1 MKALIFA
8 LQVAVAP
15 ADESAYYAVDH
26 LVAPPGC
33 VAEVGGMDF
42 LPDGRL
48 AISTRRGQV
57 WLVENALAPDPT
69 AAQFELFAEGLWEGL
84 GLAVVDGNIVVMQ
97 RGELSRLLDTD
108 GDGRCDRIEN
118 VCNTWGLS
126 ANYHEFGFGL
136 PRDAAGNYY
145 ISLNLGFGSPLWWH
159 GQSYEPWRGW
169 VSQISPDGKLT
180 PFASGFRS
188 PCGIAFNSAGDLFVT
203 DNQGDWVPTSSIA
216 HVEAGQFYGAP
227 ASLKWTPEYRASNTE
242 PSVTNPVATERTPPA
257 IWIPYGW
264 SRSTGDLAPF
274 PGDGSFAPFGPDQL
288 AVAEMTN
295 GAVLRADLEKVRG
308 KYQGAVMPF
317 CKGVGS
323 AIRAKFAPDG
333 TLLLGLTNRGWGG
346 RPPGYGIARVRPTG
360 RQPLE
365 VAHVALLQDG
375 FTVSFTQPLAA
386 NALATPENVLLR
398 RHHYD
403 WWWEYGSP
411 ERDRRVLPVDSVVIA
426 PDRKSLTLR
435 AASLEC
441 GAVATVILPEL
452 VSAVGEP
459 LLHREFAYT
468 INELPNGPCAQ
479 PIARVA
485 PPPPARETSDQGWL
499 RLTYGDA
506 HQLWTGD
513 GWQLVDVDL
522 DANDAT
528 KLATRDGVNALVSP
542 LPPTDAESLAAAV
555 RLAGPPTFTQRL
567 SFGDVRLR
575 FEFLLPKDARATL
588 RLMERYD
595 VLLAATPD
603 ERATTLE
610 SCGALLPG
618 PGFEGQTPLNPC
630 FRSPGEWHQM
640 DLTFRAPRFDAAGKK
655 IANARMVRATVDDV
669 LLHDEV
675 EFPAPSAGGVT
686 EEVAEAPF
694 AFRALHGRLALG
706 NIRAKP
712 TEPDATGSDWQALVV
727 DEELPGWT
735 RVGGIS
741 AQESDGELTIGGQN
755 GVLETNRK
763 DFGDTELAFR
773 AKVAAGGVTRVWLRA
788 SPSPISAPAAP
799 NSSDG
804 AMPDDRLSY
813 RANHIG
819 YAITLNSDAPI
830 AGFMG
835 TLEMGGDRTLAEVA
849 SKPAPFAVQLVAPET
864 WCWVRARVSEE
875 SGGARVRVWLNGVE
889 VANMLDGS
897 ASRPKSGAIV
907 IEQTFDGSRA
917 VFQNLRWRPAR

>member
-1 MKALIFA
+1 MILTAFLLAAIG
-8 LQVAVAP
+8 QT
-15 ADESAYYAVDH
+15 ADESAYYKVDH

-33 VAEVGGMDF
+33 VAETGGMDF

-57 WLVENALAPDPT
+57 WLVENALAPDP
-69 AAQFELFAEGLWEGL
+69 AAAKFTLFAEGLWEGL
-84 GLAVVDGNIVVMQ
+84 GLAVVDGQIVVMQ
-97 RGELSRLLDTD
+97 RGELSRILDTD
-108 GDGRCDRIEN
+108 KDGRCDRIEN

-126 ANYHEFGFGL
+126 TNYHEFGFGL

-145 ISLNLGFGSPLWWH
+145 ISLNLGFGSPHWWH

-169 VSQISPDGKLT
+169 VSKIAPDGTLT

-188 PCGIAFNSAGDLFVT
+188 PCGIAFNGAGDLFVT

-216 HVEAGQFYGAP
+216 HVEEGKFYGAP
-227 ASLKWTPEYRASNTE
+227 ASLKWTPEYRAANTE
-242 PSVTNPVATERTPPA
+242 PSQTNPVATPRTPPA

-274 PGDGSFAPFGPDQL
+274 PADKGFASFGSDQL

-317 CKGVGS
+317 VKGVGS

-360 RQPLE
+360 RAPLE

-386 NALATPENVLLR
+386 SAIATPENTLLR

-411 ERDRRVLPVDSVVIA
+411 ERDRRVLPVDSVIIA

-441 GAVATVILPEL
+441 GAVATVILPDL
-452 VSAVGEP
+452 VSASGEP

-485 PPPPARETSDQGWL
+485 PPPPARESSDQGWL

-506 HQLWTGD
+506 FQLWTHE
-513 GWQLVDVDL
+513 GWKLVDVDL
-522 DANDAT
+522 DANDMT
-528 KLATRDGVNALVSP
+528 KLVTREGVNALVSP
-542 LPPTDAESLAAAV
+542 LPLTDAEMMGAASWPAS
-555 RLAGPPTFTQRL
+555 PPTFTQRL
-567 SFGDVRLR
+567 PFGDTRLR
-575 FEFLLPKDARATL
+575 FDFLLPKDGRATL

-595 VLLAATPD
+595 LLLSATQD
-603 ERATTLE
+603 ERATTTA
-610 SCGALLPG
+610 SCGALLAG
-618 PGFEGQTPLNPC
+618 PGFEGRAPINPC

-640 DLTFRAPRFDAAGKK
+640 DLTFRAPRFDATGKK
-655 IANARMVRATVDDV
+655 TANARIVRALVDDV
-669 LLHDEV
+669 LLHDEA
-675 EFPAPSAGGVT
+675 EFPGPSTNAPRD
-686 EEVAEAPF
+686 EVAEAPF
-694 AFRALHGRLALG
+694 SFRALNGQLALG
-706 NIRAKP
+706 NIRARP
-712 TEPDATGSDWQALVV
+712 TEPEATGADWQPLIV

-735 RVGGIS
+735 KVGGIT
-741 AQESDGELTIGGQN
+741 AAEADGELTIGGAP
-755 GVLETNRK
+755 GALVTERS
-763 DFGDTELAFR
+763 DFGDTEIAFR
-773 AKVAAGGVTRVWLRA
+773 AKISAGGTAIVWLRRSYDESFRV
-788 SPSPISAPAAP
+788 SPPPDADEFSAE
-799 NSSDG
+799 S
-804 AMPDDRLSY
+804 
-813 RANHIG
+813 HG
-819 YAITLNSDAPI
+819 YSIALNADAPG
-830 AGFMG
+830 AGYTG
-835 TLEMGGDRTLAEVA
+835 TLEGR
-849 SKPAPFAVQLVAPET
+849 PAPSYAHDASEPKPFTVQLVAPET
-864 WCWVRARVSEE
+864 WCWVRARVHSQ
-875 SGGARVRVWLNGVE
+875 SDGTRVTVWLNGVRI
-889 VANMLDGS
+889 VDAVDRAPLVRFGQL
-897 ASRPKSGAIV
+897 AI
-907 IEQTFDGSRA
+907 QQRHDGSRA
-917 VFQNLRWRPAR
+917 VFENLRWRPVR